1 MEDFS
6 DIPQEALD
14 LLFDDMPGT
23 LRNKRGPSVEQADEP
38 VSAIDADL
46 FYDPEDAELDDYIAN
61 DIGEGFDF
69 GEMMD
74 ALPEAFK
81 GIYEEIKQGVAAIPN
96 AKLHQIPGTALEG
109 LIRAG
114 TDTGDLLMRVASG
127 VSTMAFKSMPGD
139 AATQYH
145 QLPDA
150 IKSFARGYWRQMRTV
165 EQHRAKQMM
174 KDANYNFL
182 PSGMVNMDLAETA
195 GMIVDP
201 VAISSF
207 GLGKAGRIALQE
219 GLKKGGRN
227 ALSRGLANTVIKTG
241 EAQDALYGALGTVA
255 KSPVTAAQYAVG
267 ETLNFAGEVVEGVK
281 SRMPKKVSG
290 ERVDVKLPQEGQIGW
305 IRKGL
310 EYGTT
315 KSYDAME
322 LASQIKAHNK
332 TASVP
337 TVLDRIA
344 RDATVRTG
352 ARDMANVLSV
362 AAGRPAVRG
371 LLVPGYKAGKAVA
384 EGATTG
390 GVLGLLS
397 YDDEFAAGSLAGG
410 AMFGPVGKLS
420 DSIIYSKH
428 KKGLEIDNF
437 VEDFKSKLHP
447 DDVEAFESY
456 TKGSKED
463 EKFFAG
469 LSYLFKNGH
478 FTPGQGN
485 LDIRFLNNED
495 FVQYGEYRGESFSE
509 IAGVNLVNSGGR
521 NTVVINTG
529 KPDLVRSALPHELGH
544 AITKMP
550 EVQEALQ
557 NQDNLLF
564 GRRGIKN
571 VNGKDVLTFDDSGIL
586 SKEWINKY
594 FDHYVESLPKTKQ
607 AKYRTMSDE
616 QKFMIARDEIH
627 ADSIASF
634 FQKFDPETI
643 IRGGKIDKLKFR
655 IGGSYELNN
664 YQGLGGSLARGL
676 IDNFLMARNSLG
688 LYAVRN
694 AGKALGL
701 VKEGEALKL
710 KDGRVFSN
718 IADML
723 QQRRDSISLTS
734 DPLADAFGT
743 KWNVADLNRKDRR
756 DITRSFLPTMDVER
770 GDDGQPVERNGRVR
784 FLNRTERKKLDSDRA
799 QNLTE
804 ATQKSVTDSESI
816 SKLQKFQ
823 ELENGSYRGD
833 YIGRLTIEALRETD
847 PRVITPHLLENIIRL
862 NERMKLRPDKSGFL
876 IEYTY
881 NQVQESGKRTPDII
895 TSNRQL
901 IPLVFAMSKTGKNFN
916 ITGID
921 INDLV
926 SRLDLFE
933 SAPIKDKKGRKIPLQ
948 ERQERSKVMDIWR
961 DEYNRIPANKKS
973 KDASGSIRNLLM
985 QDLWLYLKG
994 LSEGK
999 SGVEALGGGRN
1010 KKELARV
1017 KRKRDGLMRFLGF
1030 EKNDQMLT
1038 NANMFEQILDKN
1050 RIIKTFRLDRMQNL
1064 EISDHPATITDR
1076 AYKHVQTNTLPANRS
1091 SFMGAKSDVIPDA
1104 SEQTSRE
1111 QSSIPEGD
1119 VPGGDDQ
1126 TLPIYYDRDSKGN
1139 IKYEKKDKPKILQ
1152 ENYDFLGSPLVKSII
1167 DEAGDPA
1174 KAKKEL
1180 AEIVTSLN
1188 TSKLDDRNKLTPDQ
1202 QKLYDKIV
1210 DQYSDAFAE
1219 DFGKWKD
1226 DPDILSAIG
1235 WYSGVAKNIGKLI
1248 PNDADR
1254 HIFLEFLGGTS
1265 PNTSVEQNFLY
1276 AIDLFNRWKSGG
1288 LKQYVDARDKTIKA
1302 FEDGSLIEQFIEQS
1316 ETPVYERFKDGKL
1329 KKDKKGQ
1336 KIQKVVDKEPVFEY
1350 KWKSTQARNRYVKL
1364 FADAESGTKSKK
1376 DYEKSVAKARKKA
1389 KSITPVDILHVSF
1402 FDSGAIPV
1410 RKNGGKYGVHTER
1423 VFQIVEGIWERD
1435 TDAPKAV
1442 NFTGNLKGT
1451 RTTATI
1457 DVWAARFLRRI
1468 GYEKGN
1474 APWRIQP
1481 SAEPGVKNADFY
1493 FGQDAFEAATKKIT
1507 RDYGEKFNMT
1517 PDDLQAVMWFAEKRN
1532 WAQKGWSRVEDF
1544 GDFRDYLY
1552 KMQQES
1558 DGSLKLKDAVLR
1570 ATSEDF
1576 YKSLEFPAEDVQL
1589 PTASRKRRV
1598 EIVDKIV
1605 SVGKRIERAR
1615 LKVVKSQANFDKAQG
1630 KIESAKTDAAK
1641 KRTKATALAK
1651 KKILQQAQKSL
1662 GALHDDLRSVREIR
1676 MTLEE
1681 KPVTYSR

>member
-1 MEDFS
+1 
-6 DIPQEALD
+6 
-14 LLFDDMPGT
+14 
-23 LRNKRGPSVEQADEP
+23 
-38 VSAIDADL
+38 
-46 FYDPEDAELDDYIAN
+46 
-61 DIGEGFDF
+61 
-69 GEMMD
+69 
-74 ALPEAFK
+74 
-81 GIYEEIKQGVAAIPN
+81 
-96 AKLHQIPGTALEG
+96 
-109 LIRAG
+109 
-114 TDTGDLLMRVASG
+114 
-127 VSTMAFKSMPGD
+127 
-139 AATQYH
+139 
-145 QLPDA
+145 
-150 IKSFARGYWRQMRTV
+150 
-165 EQHRAKQMM
+165 
-174 KDANYNFL
+174 
-182 PSGMVNMDLAETA
+182 
-195 GMIVDP
+195 
-201 VAISSF
+201 
-207 GLGKAGRIALQE
+207 
-219 GLKKGGRN
+219 
-227 ALSRGLANTVIKTG
+227 
-241 EAQDALYGALGTVA
+241 
-255 KSPVTAAQYAVG
+255 
-267 ETLNFAGEVVEGVK
+267 
-281 SRMPKKVSG
+281 
-290 ERVDVKLPQEGQIGW
+290 
-305 IRKGL
+305 
-310 EYGTT
+310 
-315 KSYDAME
+315 
-322 LASQIKAHNK
+322 
-332 TASVP
+332 
-337 TVLDRIA
+337 
-344 RDATVRTG
+344 
-352 ARDMANVLSV
+352 
-362 AAGRPAVRG
+362 
-371 LLVPGYKAGKAVA
+371 
-384 EGATTG
+384 
-390 GVLGLLS
+390 
-397 YDDEFAAGSLAGG
+397 
-410 AMFGPVGKLS
+410 
-420 DSIIYSKH
+420 
-428 KKGLEIDNF
+428 
-437 VEDFKSKLHP
+437 
-447 DDVEAFESY
+447 
-456 TKGSKED
+456 
-463 EKFFAG
+463 
-469 LSYLFKNGH
+469 
-478 FTPGQGN
+478 
-485 LDIRFLNNED
+485 
-495 FVQYGEYRGESFSE
+495 
-509 IAGVNLVNSGGR
+509 
-521 NTVVINTG
+521 
-529 KPDLVRSALPHELGH
+529 
-544 AITKMP
+544 
-550 EVQEALQ
+550 
-557 NQDNLLF
+557 
-564 GRRGIKN
+564 
-571 VNGKDVLTFDDSGIL
+571 
-586 SKEWINKY
+586 
-594 FDHYVESLPKTKQ
+594 
-607 AKYRTMSDE
+607 
-616 QKFMIARDEIH
+616 
-627 ADSIASF
+627 
-634 FQKFDPETI
+634 
-643 IRGGKIDKLKFR
+643 
-655 IGGSYELNN
+655 
-664 YQGLGGSLARGL
+664 
-676 IDNFLMARNSLG
+676 
-688 LYAVRN
+688 
-694 AGKALGL
+694 
-701 VKEGEALKL
+701 
-710 KDGRVFSN
+710 
-718 IADML
+718 
-723 QQRRDSISLTS
+723 
-734 DPLADAFGT
+734 
-743 KWNVADLNRKDRR
+743 
-756 DITRSFLPTMDVER
+756 
-770 GDDGQPVERNGRVR
+770 
-784 FLNRTERKKLDSDRA
+784 
-799 QNLTE
+799 
-804 ATQKSVTDSESI
+804 
-816 SKLQKFQ
+816 
-823 ELENGSYRGD
+823 
-833 YIGRLTIEALRETD
+833 
-847 PRVITPHLLENIIRL
+847 
-862 NERMKLRPDKSGFL
+862 
-876 IEYTY
+876 
-881 NQVQESGKRTPDII
+881 
-895 TSNRQL
+895 
-901 IPLVFAMSKTGKNFN
+901 
-916 ITGID
+916 
-921 INDLV
+921 
-926 SRLDLFE
+926 
-933 SAPIKDKKGRKIPLQ
+933 
-948 ERQERSKVMDIWR
+948 MDIWR

-994 LSEGK
+994 RSEGK

-1050 RIIKTFRLDRMQNL
+1050 RIIKSFRLDRMQNL
-1064 EISDHPATITDR
+1064 EISDHPATITDAAHKR
-1076 AYKHVQTNTLPANRS
+1076 VQTNTLPANRA
-1091 SFMGAKSDVIPDA
+1091 SFMGAKSDVIPALNVQNEPSFPYADQIVDGKKTIETRRQSNLDKLIGKTVKIIRTTGPKSKEPAMVIGEVTITGKKEYKNLKSFREDSDKHLVSEGSGFDFDKPKIGYTLENAKRYAEEYPAMKNKGIVYTNQHDGPRNIVSDAAPDA

-1167 DEAGDPA
+1167 DEAGDSV

-1288 LKQYVDARDKTIKA
+1288 LKQYVDARDKTIEA
-1302 FEDGSLIEQFIEQS
+1302 FKDGSLIEQFIEQS

-1350 KWKSTQARNRYVKL
+1350 KWKSAKARNRYVKL

-1389 KSITPVDILHVSF
+1389 KSITPVDIYHVGL
-1402 FDSGAIPV
+1402 FDAGAIPV

-1615 LKVVKSQANFDKAQG
+1615 LKVVKSKANFDKAQG

-1662 GALHDDLRSVREIR
+1662 SALHDELRSVREIR